1 MIYMGIVER
10 RIREKRQ
17 RRQQIMTAAEA
28 VFQKRGV
35 TNATLAEIAEN
46 AEVSPGTIYL
56 YFKSKEDIFLSLI
69 LCMFDELITQ
79 LDYTND
85 FDSFLPLE
93 ERIEI
98 ICACLVNAYEK
109 NPKLMKYA
117 LKSQGNEKFQMSD
130 KMASSFAK
138 QLHRIINTIAIHFSH
153 HENITNSTIAPF
165 AIAKL
170 IWVQFT
176 GTVLVNDPLNE
187 MSQHKIASTFEEFI
201 FWIKKVVLLHLQDDL
216 FLDSVISHSAL

>member
-1 MIYMGIVER
+1 MGIFER
-10 RIREKRQ
+10 RIRERRQ
-17 RRQQIMTAAEA
+17 RRHQIMEAAEL
-28 VFQKRGV
+28 VFQEQGF
-35 TNATLAEIAEN
+35 TNATLVEIADN

-56 YFKSKEDIFLSLI
+56 YFKNKEDIFLSLI

-98 ICACLVNAYEK
+98 ICACLINAYEK

-117 LKSQGNEKFQMSD
+117 LNRQGDEKIQMSD
-130 KMASSFAK
+130 KMTSSFTK
-138 QLHRIINTIAIHFSH
+138 QLHRVVNTIAIHFSH
-153 HENITNSTIAPF
+153 HEKMNNGTIAPF
-165 AIAKL
+165 AISKF

-176 GTVLVNDPLNE
+176 GTVLVNDPLNA
-187 MSQHKIASTFEEFI
+187 MSQYKLASSFEEFS
-201 FWIKKVVLLHLQDDL
+201 FWIKKVVLLHLHDGL
-216 FLDSVISHSAL
+216 FLDSVINHSAF